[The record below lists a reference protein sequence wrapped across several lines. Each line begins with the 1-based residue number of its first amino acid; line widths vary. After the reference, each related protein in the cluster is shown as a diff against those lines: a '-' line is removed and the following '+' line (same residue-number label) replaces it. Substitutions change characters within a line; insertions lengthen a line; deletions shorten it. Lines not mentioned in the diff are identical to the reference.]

1 MNQRYRQLLIL
12 ILVTILVF
20 VASYWGWTRLHSSRL
35 ETRREPPPVQSSAD
49 ELRFAANAPQLSFLK
64 IKMVETFPEPLVEPL
79 NGRIA
84 YNDNYTARVF
94 SPVAGRVI
102 KIPAE
107 IGMPVKNG
115 DALLV
120 LDSPDFALALA
131 DLEKAKADLLRKQ
144 EIHERARQL
153 LEIKGIALR
162 EVETAA
168 ADWQQAKAEFLRAKA
183 RLKNLNAEA
192 SAAGGQFVLRAPLAG
207 VVSERQVN
215 AGSEVQARADAD
227 RPLFVITDPYR
238 LWVQIDL
245 PERQLDK
252 ISLGDVV
259 SVEVDAYPGETF
271 QGKVTVIG
279 GAVDPLTRRIQVRC
293 DIDNPLLKLK
303 PEMFARVTP
312 IAGEKFRL
320 PRVPNAAIVTQ
331 GLYSYVFVEKSP
343 GVLQRRRVTLSLQGI
358 EYAYI
363 REGLQEGERVVTSG
377 ALLLNSELGASGNT
391 APN

>member
-107 IGMPVKNG
+107 IGMTVKKG

-192 SAAGGQFVLRAPLAG
+192 SAAGGQFVLRAPLTG
-207 VVSERQVN
+207 VISERQVN

-227 RPLFVITDPYR
+227 RPLFVITDPHR

>member
-20 VASYWGWTRLHSSRL
+20 VASYWGWTRLHSSRP
-35 ETRREPPPVQSSAD
+35 ETRKEPPPVQSTAD

-192 SAAGGQFVLRAPLAG
+192 SAAGGQFVLRAPLTG
-207 VVSERQVN
+207 VISERQVN

-227 RPLFVITDPYR
+227 RPLFVITDPHR

>member
-1 MNQRYRQLLIL
+1 MNQRYRKLLIL

-20 VASYWGWTRLHSSRL
+20 VVSYWGWIRLHSSMS
-35 ETRREPPPVQSSAD
+35 ETRKELPPVQSTAD

-64 IKMVETFPEPLVEPL
+64 IKMVEAFPEPLVEPL

-115 DALLV
+115 DALLA

-144 EIHERARQL
+144 EIHERAKQL

-207 VVSERQVN
+207 VISERQVN

>member
-12 ILVTILVF
+12 ILATILVF
-20 VASYWGWTRLHSSRL
+20 VASYWVWTRLHSSRL
-35 ETRREPPPVQSSAD
+35 ETRKEPPPVQATAD

-64 IKMVETFPEPLVEPL
+64 IKSVEAFPEPLVEPL

-94 SPVAGRVI
+94 SPVAGRVTR
-102 KIPAE
+102 IPAE
-107 IGMPVKNG
+107 IGMKVKKG

-131 DLEKAKADLLRKQ
+131 DLQKAKADLLRKR

-168 ADWQQAKAEFLRAKA
+168 ADWQQAKAEFLRARA
-183 RLKNLNAEA
+183 RLKNLNAED
-192 SAAGGQFVLRAPLAG
+192 SAAGGQFVLRVPLAG
-207 VVSERQVN
+207 VISERQVN

-358 EYAYI
+358 EYAYV

>member
-1 MNQRYRQLLIL
+1 MNQRYRKLLIL
-12 ILVTILVF
+12 ILATILVF

-35 ETRREPPPVQSSAD
+35 ETRGEPPPVQSTAD

-64 IKMVETFPEPLVEPL
+64 IKIVETFPEPLVEPL

-107 IGMPVKNG
+107 IGMTVKKG

-168 ADWQQAKAEFLRAKA
+168 ADWQQAKAEFLRARA

-279 GAVDPLTRRIQVRC
+279 GVVDPLTRRIQVRC

>member
-1 MNQRYRQLLIL
+1 MNQRYKKLLIL

-20 VASYWGWTRLHSSRL
+20 VASYWGWIRLHSSMP
-35 ETRREPPPVQSSAD
+35 ETRKEPPPVQSTAD

-64 IKMVETFPEPLVEPL
+64 IKMVEAFPEPLVEPL

-115 DALLV
+115 DALLA

-144 EIHERARQL
+144 EIHERAKQL

-207 VVSERQVN
+207 VISERQVN

-271 QGKVTVIG
+271 EGKVTVIG

>member
-1 MNQRYRQLLIL
+1 MNQRYRKLLIL
-12 ILVTILVF
+12 TLVTILVF
-20 VASYWGWTRLHSSRL
+20 VASYWGWIRLHSSMP
-35 ETRREPPPVQSSAD
+35 ETRKEPPPVQSAAD

-64 IKMVETFPEPLVEPL
+64 IKMVEAFPEPLVEPL

-192 SAAGGQFVLRAPLAG
+192 SAAGRQFVLRAPLAG
-207 VVSERQVN
+207 VISERQVN

>member
-1 MNQRYRQLLIL
+1 MNQRYRKLLIL
-12 ILVTILVF
+12 TLVTILVF
-20 VASYWGWTRLHSSRL
+20 VASYWGWIRLHSSMP
-35 ETRREPPPVQSSAD
+35 ETRKEPPPVQSAAD

-64 IKMVETFPEPLVEPL
+64 IKMVEAFPEPLVEPL

-115 DALLV
+115 DALIV

-144 EIHERARQL
+144 EIHERARLL

-207 VVSERQVN
+207 VISERQVN

-259 SVEVDAYPGETF
+259 FVEVDAYPGETF